1 MAKILTILIAVAFGF
16 LLAAFYAFIVEYLW
30 NECLTKA
37 VDGVHAVSFWQAWG
51 LIILSNLLFNGLNF
65 DGKKKD

>member
-1 MAKILTILIAVAFGF
+1 MAKILTILIAVGLGF

-30 NECLTKA
+30 NECLLKA
-37 VDGVHAVSFWQAWG
+37 IEGVHSVSFWQAWG
-51 LIILSNLLFNGLNF
+51 LIILTNLLFNGLNF